1 MTESRHRRSK
11 IARRGVL
18 AAGAAGLSGAVLAG
32 VRLRGGGTAGA
43 GAPDGASDD
52 VPAVGG
58 GLPLIAGIRDST
70 VSVVQFI
77 AHPDDGL
84 YFMNPDAEQEI
95 TAGHAVLTVC
105 LTSGE
110 ADGRN
115 YRPHDPRA
123 RFAVRDR
130 PAFARA
136 RVNGLRR
143 AHALMATGDETSPWD
158 VKAVYPVPGWGAE
171 LHTLRAMP
179 RIRLLFLA
187 LVEARAVA
195 AWRPVSLK
203 GLWQGAVPALPQLLP
218 AHSPVPHAAS
228 RLTRGEIVACLAA
241 VLRAYRPT
249 VVRTLDPNPDH
260 DPAHTGHKGYAPGHG
275 PAYFDHQ
282 DHTHATYFVQQALAS
297 HWASH
302 PTPRASV
309 EHYVGYVNARLPWNL
324 DAPAVRHKASLLD
337 AYGWSDHRPC
347 GDPSGC
353 GDLKVGGGALRGK
366 WVQST
371 RYRAPGAA
379 AWAAP
384 LADGRIAAF
393 ALLSGQAVLWYET
406 GGGTW
411 AGPVALPGAGLE
423 GQIGVVAGKGGALR
437 LFSVRT
443 LLPDARGKGAHR
455 REVVTAAQY
464 GTAPGGRPLFSGW
477 TGLGSCEPTPVAS
490 METGYP
496 EAAVAPDG
504 TVYLAVR
511 DAAGGVAVRV
521 RTAAGRWAPWARLPR
536 AAESGVRLLDGL
548 GVAVDPAGRAHIF
561 APAQRGIAHWSAPG
575 PGSPFAL
582 TGPAGLPGSAGPVTA
597 VALPDGSLRLAYRE
611 PGTAR
616 VVLAELPA
624 GDDTGRVVGLGDPDG
639 GFGRVAVPATGPAP
653 GPGSAPGGLLAT
665 RNGLGSVSVASA
677 LPAPGRWSPGS
688 ALHVHAAAL
697 VQDAQGDTVA
707 LAIGSDA
714 ELWTARYG
722 AGVTDGTPARWAA
735 AVRTA
740 HATPARAAGAPV
752 PKATG
757 NPA

>member
-1 MTESRHRRSK
+1 M
-11 IARRGVL
+11 
-18 AAGAAGLSGAVLAG
+18 
-32 VRLRGGGTAGA
+32 
-43 GAPDGASDD
+43 
-52 VPAVGG
+52 PAVGG

-464 GTAPGGRPLFSGW
+464 GTAPGGGRSSPAGPASAPASRPRSRRWRRDTRRRRSLPTARCIWRCATRRRGGRPGTDGGRPVGALGAAAAGRRVGGPPARRARRGGRPGRPRAHLRPGAARHRALVRARSRLALRAHRPRRAARFGRPGHRGRPARRLAAAGLPRAGHRPGR
-477 TGLGSCEPTPVAS
+477 TG
-490 METGYP
+490 
-496 EAAVAPDG
+496 
-504 TVYLAVR
+504 R
-511 DAAGGVAVRV
+511 AAGGRRHRPGRRPGRPRRRL
-521 RTAAGRWAPWARLPR
+521 RT
-536 AAESGVRLLDGL
+536 
-548 GVAVDPAGRAHIF
+548 
-561 APAQRGIAHWSAPG
+561 
-575 PGSPFAL
+575 
-582 TGPAGLPGSAGPVTA
+582 
-597 VALPDGSLRLAYRE
+597 
-611 PGTAR
+611 
-616 VVLAELPA
+616 
-624 GDDTGRVVGLGDPDG
+624 G
-639 GFGRVAVPATGPAP
+639 GGAATGPAP